1 MGRACNVSGVAREG
15 GGGWK
20 GQREGERL
28 ATPMRSKGKD
38 GRPGG
43 PRGRKR
49 RLRLCTTSTPSVPLT
64 PSPQRRATPASTRHS
79 ANLLPDRAG
88 HPTPASL
95 FLPPSSSSPIPR
107 GTVHPRSNLGR
118 PVSAKKCTAS
128 GRHDD
133 RFPTYAYFPVY
144 AFPALCALFKRGDEL
159 AVFLPPP
166 PSLPQPPPSRIFAN
180 APPGDGDGDGD
191 GKGDGPTSRRK
202 RIFPPLCPRRAV
214 TFVCAR

>member
-20 GQREGERL
+20 GQGEGERL

-133 RFPTYAYFPVY
+133 RFPTYGSPYMRFPH
-144 AFPALCALFKRGDEL
+144 CARCLNEATSSRFFSL
-159 AVFLPPP
+159 LLPPSP
-166 PSLPQPPPSRIFAN
+166 NLPRLESSRMPPPVTATVTVTVKVTDR
-180 APPGDGDGDGD
+180 
-191 GKGDGPTSRRK
+191 
-202 RIFPPLCPRRAV
+202 PRGGNGYFLL
-214 TFVCAR
+214 FVRDAL